1 MPGYHVLSAPAPPWR
16 ASHAWAPSLAF
27 VWHALRLRL
36 ASPLARASSS
46 APSPVARCSAARTE
60 PLPSRW
66 RGKQFAVAH
75 PKKLSATQDGL
86 FGKSTH
92 PAKDE
97 YVEAVPKKVPMN
109 KRKLGFGVRNPNE
122 RDEFT
127 NTISTER
134 YRERLRREM
143 RSIDQNIEATAASMG
158 VTAAAAAA
166 PGAAEP
172 AGTGAASAT
181 STLGFSMSAR
191 GTARGPPRFM
201 QGAYEDALLG
211 KSTPRHSEV
220 ERQYGSMKPTSSEYG
235 QALEGPPEKPKFG
248 LKTASTA
255 FYDIGH
261 LGQ

>member
-1 MPGYHVLSAPAPPWR
+1 MFNTKVSTHPKAKTLTGEAIVYHSEKF
-16 ASHAWAPSLAF
+16 HD
-27 VWHALRLRL
+27 
-36 ASPLARASSS
+36 
-46 APSPVARCSAARTE
+46 E
-60 PLPSRW
+60 KQPLPTRW

-86 FGKSTH
+86 FGKSSH

-158 VTAAAAAA
+158 VTAAAAA
-166 PGAAEP
+166 PGAEP
-172 AGTGAASAT
+172 AGAAGAASAT
-181 STLGFSMSAR
+181 STLGFGMSAR

-235 QALEGPPEKPKFG
+235 QALEGLPEKPKFG